1 MTYAN
6 VHHIRQGEGI
16 VEFADRK
23 GLDYVLDRKRDMEFH
38 GRKLK
43 YERANP
49 RGFKREFSCHVARLK
64 CQLPICDSG
73 PT

>member
-1 MTYAN
+1 VTYAN

-23 GLDYVLDRKRDMEFH
+23 GLDYVLDRKRDLEFN

-43 YERANP
+43 
-49 RGFKREFSCHVARLK
+49 
-64 CQLPICDSG
+64 
-73 PT
+73 